1 MEPEKKEKIKHS
13 LKKYLT
19 KKEQEETL
27 KAFRLFDQDGSGSI
41 SIRVTS
47 ILVRNSTRL

>member
-1 MEPEKKEKIKHS
+1 MEAENKEKIKLS

-41 SIRVTS
+41 SIRVNS
-47 ILVRNSTRL
+47 ILFRNSIKL